1 MKWLISRN
9 GLMVGRGSPTKV
21 KEKNNNITSSS
32 NNSTMVPYSKRAA
45 AAGAPPEVGVAK
57 YYLSGL
63 HLLKKHEQI
72 EYLLPQ
78 R

>member
-32 NNSTMVPYSKRAA
+32 NNSTMVQQASGGGG
-45 AAGAPPEVGVAK
+45 GAPRSWGRKVLPFRIAFI
-57 YYLSGL
+57 
-63 HLLKKHEQI
+63 KKT
-72 EYLLPQ
+72 
-78 R
+78 